1 MELNRNSISAR
12 VYRDFYNQY
21 LMPESLCPYFWKLVF
36 AWPITVILAPLAFP
50 IWIMERKS
58 QERMEV
64 PTFVKAL
71 FSLALLGLLFL
82 IFCIGV
88 FISSYWITYY
98 QKTVWYGW
106 WLGGGITFIIS
117 LFLTIVAGILYLIRL
132 YKERQWELHHQAAYD
147 ENGNWIPEEDRKL
160 PKSNIIIEFVR
171 AKYNRYCPKIDWK
184 DK

>member
-12 VYRDFYNQY
+12 VYRDFYNQSQ
-21 LMPESLCPYFWKLVF
+21 MPESLCPYFWKLVF
-36 AWPITVILAPLAFP
+36 AWPITIILAPLAFP

-58 QERMEV
+58 QDRMEV
-64 PTFVKAL
+64 PMFVKAL
-71 FSLALLGLLFL
+71 FSVALLAVLYL

-98 QKTVWYGW
+98 QKTIWYKW
-106 WLGGGITFIIS
+106 WIAGVTSSFIASVLIIFFGIYYS
-117 LFLTIVAGILYLIRL
+117 VGL
-132 YKERQWELHHQAAYD
+132 YKERQRKLRYQAEWD
-147 ENGNWIPEEDRKL
+147 ENGNWIPVEDRQPL
-160 PKSNIIIEFVR
+160 KSNIIVEFIR